1 MSRLAL
7 ALALGAVVVAILP
20 SPSHFVAI
28 GLAIGAIGTGAIGY
42 ARRTAPGFARIACA
56 GAITVGSLGLV
67 LGILRV
73 ILAIAAIDHIERM
86 VTS

>member
-7 ALALGAVVVAILP
+7 ALAVVGLAVAILP
-20 SPSHFVAI
+20 SPSYFVAI
-28 GLAIGAIGTGAIGY
+28 GFAIGAIGTGVIGY
-42 ARRTAPGFARIACA
+42 ARRSTPGVSRLVSA
-56 GAITVGSLGLV
+56 GAITLGSLGLV

-73 ILAIAAIDHIERM
+73 ILTIGAIDHIERM